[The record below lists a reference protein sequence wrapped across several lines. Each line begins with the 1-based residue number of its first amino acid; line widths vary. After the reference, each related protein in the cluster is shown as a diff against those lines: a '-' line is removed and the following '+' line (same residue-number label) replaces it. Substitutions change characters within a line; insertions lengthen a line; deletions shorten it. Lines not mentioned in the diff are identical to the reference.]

1 MACSC
6 PFPTIQEGGQR
17 MPGEA
22 GELAPGGSLEPVL
35 HLLPPLPPRRS
46 RSSPPPN
53 LTPPGLP
60 GSRRTRPPLTS
71 LPPPPAVPT
80 PRRWAGRKAGSRGDR
95 LRLCSVA
102 RHSAGFWLLRPFL
115 GVNIGRPIG
124 CWGVLPEP
132 QRWHCHSKR
141 LRWIWPLRLVVC
153 CRWLSSKMMKW
164 GLSSGTPADSY
175 YEVRSDCTDDVPKS
189 KFKIKVWFL
198 SPFIRLFFCSLS
210 ANLNYCCVTT
220 QH

>member
-60 GSRRTRPPLTS
+60 GSRRTRPPLN
-71 LPPPPAVPT
+71 LPSSSCGPYSQEV
-80 PRRWAGRKAGSRGDR
+80 GRKEGWFEGGSAPAP
-95 LRLCSVA
+95 LRSVA
-102 RHSAGFWLLRPFL
+102 RHSAWFGLLRPFL
-115 GVNIGRPIG
+115 GVNLGRPIG

-141 LRWIWPLRLVVC
+141 LRWI
-153 CRWLSSKMMKW
+153 
-164 GLSSGTPADSY
+164 
-175 YEVRSDCTDDVPKS
+175 
-189 KFKIKVWFL
+189 
-198 SPFIRLFFCSLS
+198 
-210 ANLNYCCVTT
+210 
-220 QH
+220 

>member
-35 HLLPPLPPRRS
+35 PLLPPLPPRRS

-71 LPPPPAVPT
+71 PPPPAVPT

-141 LRWIWPLRLVVC
+141 LRWI
-153 CRWLSSKMMKW
+153 
-164 GLSSGTPADSY
+164 
-175 YEVRSDCTDDVPKS
+175 
-189 KFKIKVWFL
+189 
-198 SPFIRLFFCSLS
+198 
-210 ANLNYCCVTT
+210 
-220 QH
+220 